1 MDDSLEQSPEQL
13 EKNLS
18 EYKEQ
23 LKEVGLIGEGKR
35 FIRIKL
41 NKILWVSWNAGR
53 AIAAG

>member
-35 FIRIKL
+35 FMRIKL
-41 NKILWVSWNAGR
+41 NLNTMGVMER
-53 AIAAG
+53 R